1 MSINE
6 VVDEEALVVQLKL
19 IFVHP
24 LKVQPKLKKRM
35 KNLKQKLN
43 NQKRMITPYKIPRIF
58 ERIISTLKRNSSPNK
73 KNMKTIRLRLK
84 ISSMILL
91 VQTPIKKLLLFF

>member
-1 MSINE
+1 MSISE
-6 VVDEEALVVQLKL
+6 VVEEDIVVQLKL

-35 KNLKQKLN
+35 KKQKQKLN
-43 NQKRMITPYKIPRIF
+43 NQKRTIAPYKIPRIS

-91 VQTPIKKLLLFF
+91 VQIPIKKVLPFF

>member
-6 VVDEEALVVQLKL
+6 VAEEGIVVQLKL

-24 LKVQPKLKKRM
+24 LKVQLKLKKRM
-35 KNLKQKLN
+35 KKQKQKLSN
-43 NQKRMITPYKIPRIF
+43 HKRTIALYKIPRIS
-58 ERIISTLKRNSSPNK
+58 ERIISTLKRNRSPNT

-84 ISSMILL
+84 TSSMILL
-91 VQTPIKKLLLFF
+91 VQIPIKKVLLFF

>member
-6 VVDEEALVVQLKL
+6 VVDEEALVVLPKQ
-19 IFVHP
+19 IFAHP
-24 LKVQPKLKKRM
+24 LKVQLKLKKRM
-35 KNLKQKLN
+35 KKQKQKLN
-43 NQKRMITPYKIPRIF
+43 NQKRTIAPYKIPRIS

-91 VQTPIKKLLLFF
+91 VQIPIKKVLPFF

>member
-1 MSINE
+1 MSISE
-6 VVDEEALVVQLKL
+6 VVEEDIVVQLKL

-43 NQKRMITPYKIPRIF
+43 NQKRMITLYKIPRIS
-58 ERIISTLKRNSSPNK
+58 ERIISTLKRNISPNK

-91 VQTPIKKLLLFF
+91 VQIPIKKVLLFF

>member
-1 MSINE
+1 MSISE
-6 VVDEEALVVQLKL
+6 VVEGDIVVQLKL

-35 KNLKQKLN
+35 KNLKQKSRK
-43 NQKRMITPYKIPRIF
+43 QKKTIALYKIPRIS

-91 VQTPIKKLLLFF
+91 VQIPIKKVLLFF